1 MKSSSRSVT
10 SIVIL
15 GLVLESAVPG
25 ARVYGQANPA
35 SNFSFPGAD
44 PAVMNMQL
52 IAANVQTAMAA
63 CAQKSQVSRVS
74 AFADKSG
81 TVGSLAGLAFKES
94 RKDSSKD
101 LLAGLT
107 ETKPSGTCYDAVALG
122 KADASGVRKFD
133 TTKISEVT
141 KKQVNCL
148 MSCDPPEEEATGC
161 VVIYGTTNTG
171 KYTADQ
177 RKAGND
183 RIQMALDKIKIYK
196 AFQNFKMNACVNQ
209 EELDLK
215 LAQELYQC
223 QQKALSDAVSAAAL
237 QLQNALNEHKTAFD
251 KMSQA
256 NQELF
261 QQWVDIN
268 VALGA
273 KDPDEDPLF
282 NMGGDKTQS
291 NQFGGL
297 LGIQRALNEDLAAQ
311 ETKGAEFKTKV
322 DELKQSIQANNDNL
336 ERGRM
341 ESVSGCMSKTNS
353 IGVSGGRALT
363 CFRPMKDKEGQPML
377 DANGNPKYAQGTCG
391 PIEFLKTQVEQ
402 SAFKTSRGN
411 VVMSQNRR
419 DDSNRLGIEFQN
431 IADSILQDMAPPA
444 SEGEVLSPDATT
456 WSEISSKYGPALN
469 ELSQKT
475 GVNLMGQLEKV
486 ASFCFTTG
494 DRWKNQQIRSASS
507 TYGKAKAENEK
518 KRSELNG
525 ELQKGLGDLKKN
537 YSDAMAV
544 LGNQAVALNTY
555 NCTKSDPQ
563 KMLDCYDQIRTNT
576 RDLLEGTG
584 ASATVIRNAKGQPI
598 APPCKGI
605 NGCVTVLNQ
614 ARKVKK
620 GHVQEGRRIQT
631 SFAIQAKA
639 KIDQNVLGL
648 ANLLKGLQGQ
658 VSAQFGVVAGLAN
671 RLGVKAGA
679 SPKMVEGAEA
689 LAPVEAN
696 PGPPP
701 SGPGPY
707 KSPGD
712 MAKVL
717 SGKMMPGGMIN
728 FSDDGM
734 GDVVADAM
742 EKIKEKKEK
751 EKERLEKF
759 KDNSKEIDDLAKTC
773 GKDDKDNVG
782 NGACDQCS
790 KSMLQACSGG
800 GSGGGSDPVSE
811 ILNAVQ
817 GTATDMNSGD
827 FQKAY
832 NALGGLTCPDPD
844 VLSVCNN
851 CVGTKQKAYETYKTE
866 VEKAKVA
873 KP

>member
-1 MKSSSRSVT
+1 
-10 SIVIL
+10 
-15 GLVLESAVPG
+15 
-25 ARVYGQANPA
+25 
-35 SNFSFPGAD
+35 
-44 PAVMNMQL
+44 
-52 IAANVQTAMAA
+52 MA
-63 CAQKSQVSRVS
+63 
-74 AFADKSG
+74 
-81 TVGSLAGLAFKES
+81 
-94 RKDSSKD
+94 
-101 LLAGLT
+101 
-107 ETKPSGTCYDAVALG
+107 
-122 KADASGVRKFD
+122 
-133 TTKISEVT
+133 
-141 KKQVNCL
+141 
-148 MSCDPPEEEATGC
+148 CDPPEEEATGC
-161 VVIYGTTNTG
+161 VDFFGTTTTG
-171 KYTADQ
+171 KYKADQ
-177 RKAGND
+177 KKAGND

-297 LGIQRALNEDLAAQ
+297 LGIQRALNQDLSEQ

-689 LAPVEAN
+689 LQPVEAN

-728 FSDDGM
+728 FSNDGM
-734 GDVVADAM
+734 GDVVANAM

-759 KDNSKEIDDLAKTC
+759 KDNSKEINDLASTC
-773 GKDDKDNVG
+773 GQDDKDNVG
-782 NGACDQCS
+782 NGACGPECSAQSLVDAKCGEAKKFEAVDEALLIANGTNAGDANATFKRASVALTGVQCDDPS
-790 KSMLQACSGG
+790 VRDMCLVCVRTKANQFEGPNIHSSGN
-800 GSGGGSDPVSE
+800 S
-811 ILNAVQ
+811 A
-817 GTATDMNSGD
+817 TATGAPVTAPS
-827 FQKAY
+827 
-832 NALGGLTCPDPD
+832 PR
-844 VLSVCNN
+844 
-851 CVGTKQKAYETYKTE
+851 
-866 VEKAKVA
+866 
-873 KP
+873 